1 MWIEELPNGKYK
13 YVERYEDPLTGKQ
26 KKVSLT
32 HTKKNNRVEKEML
45 LKLQEKIQK
54 KLDLKDV
61 DSKITLRELSDKWL
75 KVYSENVKLSS
86 VSRTR
91 GSLNTL
97 NEVLGD
103 IQVSKLKASHIN
115 KYILD
120 KMNARELV
128 YNSASQLKSNISRVL
143 KHGQTYH
150 GVYTDDIVKALEI
163 PKMNITEK
171 DIYNYLEREELNMI
185 VDHFISTNDLELKR
199 MVVFQASTGMRYGEM
214 VSLDY
219 KTDIDLSEQS
229 ISINKTYDFQN
240 RVFTSP
246 KTGDDRVIY
255 FNEDI
260 AKLLK
265 EQIHY
270 TQLLT
275 MSKGLPKE
283 NTQLFKT
290 VHGNVIRNRK
300 VNERLK
306 KIKLSKQVTT
316 HTFRHTFVSLAVEK
330 GISKDLIAKQVG
342 HSDTKM
348 IEEIYSHFTK
358 GMQKQ
363 QKEAM
368 LDFKI
373 I

>member
-1 MWIEELPNGKYK
+1 MWIEQLPNGKYK
-13 YVERYEDPLTGKQ
+13 YVERYEDPLTGKV

-32 HTKKNNRVEKEML
+32 HIKKNNRVEKEMFM
-45 LKLQEKIQK
+45 KLQDKIEK

-75 KVYSENVKLSS
+75 KVYSENAKLSS
-86 VSRTR
+86 VSRTK

-103 IQVSKLKASHIN
+103 VQVSKIKASHIN
-115 KYILD
+115 NYFLN

-128 YNSASQLKSNISRVL
+128 YSSASQLKSNVSRVL

-150 GVYTDDIVKALEI
+150 GLYTENIIKAIEI
-163 PKMNITEK
+163 PKINITEK
-171 DIYNYLEREELNMI
+171 DEYNYLERNELNKI
-185 VDHFISTNDLELKR
+185 VETFTQSNDLELKR

-214 VSLDY
+214 ASLDY
-219 KTDIDLSEQS
+219 KTDIDFSDQS
-229 ISINKTYDFQN
+229 ISINKTYDFRN
-240 RVFTSP
+240 KIFTSP
-246 KTGDDRVIY
+246 KSGDDRIIY
-255 FNEDI
+255 FNKDI
-260 AKLLK
+260 AKLLR
-265 EQIHY
+265 EQIYY

-275 MSKGLPKE
+275 MSRGLPKE

-290 VHGNVIRNRK
+290 PFGNVIQHRK
-300 VNERLK
+300 VNSKLK
-306 KIKLSKQVTT
+306 KVELDKRVRT
-316 HTFRHTFVSLAVEK
+316 HTLRHTFVSLAVEK

-348 IEEIYSHFTK
+348 IEVIYSHFTK